1 MGWLLIRRRGRAST
15 RGATASSRVVSL
27 TQTYARARHFF
38 ETRIWSTPLEGAG
51 RAHVLLYRLGRTAY
65 ATARGFFDKELTARA
80 ASLTYYTMLSLVPF
94 LAFAF
99 SLLKGFGVY
108 HRLVAGTLRPYL
120 DDAFAGDKSL
130 LVGIDQILA
139 FVERTSVSGLSII
152 GVLLLMYTSVSM
164 LSTTE
169 TALNAIWDVKSARP
183 LRRKVTDYTTMLVI
197 GPLLVLTAIT
207 ISTAAQNSSFV
218 AWLHRSLLLGDITNV
233 LVRLTSLL
241 LGSLGLVAV
250 YLILPNT
257 RVRPASAIFGGLVAG
272 VLWHLALLLHVKFQ
286 IGVAKYN
293 ALYSGFAALPIFL
306 VWLYLSWN
314 ILLVGAQLAA
324 SHQYEQRMKQA
335 VRARAVDQELREALA
350 VVVAAAVSRSFIDG
364 HPAPTAVALAQALEV
379 PPPAVEQ
386 VLDRLVRAGVLVQV
400 TDAGE
405 VRYDPARDVD
415 AVRMIDVE
423 EAMRHD
429 PSAEAEAFRATLE
442 RTIGPELGGLLRA
455 RHEEGWNEA
464 GMVTLRELARR
475 CPPRI
480 DGFTASERR
489 DRASAA
495 EPARRRPNA

>member
-1 MGWLLIRRRGRAST
+1 
-15 RGATASSRVVSL
+15 V
-27 TQTYARARHFF
+27 HK
-38 ETRIWSTPLEGAG
+38 
-51 RAHVLLYRLGRTAY
+51 LLYRVGRTIY
-65 ATARGFFDKELTARA
+65 ATARGFFDKELTSRA

-108 HRLVAGTLRPYL
+108 HRLVAGSLRPYL
-120 DDAFAGDKSL
+120 QQTFAGDKSL
-130 LVGIDQILA
+130 LVGIDQTLA
-139 FVERTSVSGLSII
+139 FVERTSVSGLSAI
-152 GVLLLMYTSVSM
+152 GVLLLMYTSISM

-169 TALNAIWDVKSARP
+169 TALNDIWDVKSPRP

-197 GPLLVLTAIT
+197 GPLLVFTAIT
-207 ISTAAQNSSFV
+207 MSTAAQNSSFV
-218 AWLHRSLLLGDITNV
+218 SWLHRSLLLGDITAV
-233 LVRLTSLL
+233 LVRLASLL

-257 RVRPASAIFGGLVAG
+257 RVRPTSAIFGGLVAG

-350 VVVAAAVSRSFIDG
+350 VIVAAAVSRAFIDG
-364 HPAPTAVALAQALEV
+364 HQPPTAVALAEALEV

-386 VLDRLVRAGVLVQV
+386 VLDTLVRAGLLVRV
-400 TDAGE
+400 SEGGE

-415 AVRMIDVE
+415 AVRMIDLE

-429 PSAEAEAFRATLE
+429 PSDESEAFRSALA

-464 GMVTLRELARR
+464 GMVTLRELAQR
-475 CPPRI
+475 CPTRI
-480 DGFTASERR
+480 DGFTASGRR
-489 DRASAA
+489 DRAAA
-495 EPARRRPNA
+495 AATPARRTPDA